1 MSLRASLKRPPSPV
15 PINLNSGEPEHSL
28 RLPQDWGLGSLLC
41 TVPYLLL
48 LVGAYSVFCVTT
60 DDPFITY
67 RYAANLLAGHGPV
80 FNVGERVEGFSS
92 PLHLLLMA
100 LLLKIAPSVDI
111 LFKAKLLGLVL
122 AALALWQTG
131 RLARAA
137 GLSDG
142 EGLLAQVL
150 VAVNNNFALAAVNG
164 METTLA
170 VCLVL
175 GSVLTFGREIE
186 GRGGL
191 RSAGLLFLALSARP
205 EAALLFA
212 VLLLVRV
219 ILTVRR
225 RLPWWDALGWASVFL
240 LLTAGMLLARF
251 AYYGQVVP
259 NTYDAKQVTPQ
270 YAWQWGPLYL
280 LHPLSPVR
288 VAWDYLRFPG
298 PLWSTQWQALGTTV
312 FWGLALLGSVR
323 RGWWAGALSAI
334 ILAQMAF
341 VLHFGGDWMPGW
353 RFVVPVLPLLAV
365 LQVQGLGRL
374 RGHGPVRT
382 VAAPALAISLWIVC
396 AFVSP
401 HDPWSNARFST
412 ASADLLPADN
422 ALGRKWIATDGYIHD
437 VLPPGGVIAYS
448 EMGYAG
454 YHNPDK
460 TFIDVRGLTDREIA
474 RLPASYKGPWGVDDE
489 QWMFPRD
496 PLYQIL
502 KRRRPTAI
510 IAFSHPPQMP
520 PAVLDQYYLVWSI
533 QDPRDPPAVIDPAL
547 VYRPLDQIPNNPP
560 QGLRPGG

>member
-1 MSLRASLKRPPSPV
+1 MSSSTDIAPPAPSRLSPKAALRGAAFA
-15 PINLNSGEPEHSL
+15 
-28 RLPQDWGLGSLLC
+28 
-41 TVPYLLL
+41 VPYLLL
-48 LVGAYSVFCVTT
+48 LLGAYSVFCVTT

-100 LLLKIAPSVDI
+100 LLLKLIPSLDI
-111 LFKAKLLGLVL
+111 LFKAKLLGLGL

-131 RLARAA
+131 RLARAV
-137 GLSDG
+137 GLSG
-142 EGLLAQVL
+142 GGSLLAQVL
-150 VAVNNNFALAAVNG
+150 VAANNNFALAAVNG

-170 VCLVL
+170 ACLVL
-175 GSVLTFGREIE
+175 GSILTFRREVQ

-191 RSAGLLFLALSARP
+191 LSAGLLFPALLARP

-212 VLLLVRV
+212 VLLAARV
-219 ILTVRR
+219 VWTARR

-240 LLTAGMLLARF
+240 LLTAGLLLARF
-251 AYYGQVVP
+251 AYYGQIVP
-259 NTYDAKQVTPQ
+259 NTYYAKQVTPQ

-288 VAWDYLRFPG
+288 VAWDYLKFPV
-298 PLWSTQWQALGTTV
+298 PLWSTQWQALGTVV

-323 RGWWAGALSAI
+323 RGSWSWLLSTVV
-334 ILAQMAF
+334 LAQIAF

-353 RFVVPVLPLLAV
+353 RFVVPVLPLLAI

-374 RGHGPVRT
+374 RGRGLVWT
-382 VAAPALAISLWIVC
+382 TAAPALAVTLWAIC
-396 AFVSP
+396 AAVSP

-412 ASADLLPADN
+412 SSADLLPADN
-422 ALGRKWIATDGYIHD
+422 ALGRKWIAADRYIHD
-437 VLPPGGVIAYS
+437 VLPSGGLIAYS

-454 YHNPDK
+454 YHNLDK
-460 TFIDVRGLTDREIA
+460 TFIDVRGLTDGEIA

-489 QWMFPRD
+489 QWMFPND
-496 PLYQIL
+496 PLYRIL

-520 PAVLDQYYLVWSI
+520 PAVLDQYFLVWII

-547 VYRPLDQIPNNPP
+547 VYRPLDRIPRNPS
-560 QGLRPGG
+560 Q